1 MDISKRIAWSDW
13 NMLIFITLIYFFANM
28 QKVLVPGATF
38 DEIQQLFDVD
48 ASAVSNT
55 GAIFLCVY
63 AISQLAVGV
72 MADRFGGAK
81 VIVWGGLIFC
91 IGSVLS
97 GVPGSFMLL
106 CVSRFLT
113 GLGAAAIYL
122 SMIKEIARIS
132 GSALP
137 LFLGIAMIVGYSGA
151 IAGASPF
158 IAGVK
163 HLGYSKMMLITGG
176 VTAVVYAG
184 FLLSALKNQF
194 PAVRK
199 EVTFSISSYLNV
211 FKRRHNIA
219 LLAVCGL
226 NFGVYFALQSII
238 GKKFLQDFC
247 SMSETASG
255 AVLTVTMLIAA
266 FNGFILANLSR
277 WAGNRRKIF
286 LQCGSLECL
295 VGAGL
300 IVGALIFD
308 IRQPVWAVTGMILL
322 AFGGNVTPIFVSL
335 VKETNEENRFGTV
348 LCVGN
353 FFSYSVTA
361 GFGCVL
367 GKLMDIY
374 PPQKIDGISVYSRN
388 SYLLVFAVLIPL
400 LAISMFC
407 ALKLRESYGKDIDVR

>member
-176 VTAVVYAG
+176 VTAAVYAG

-219 LLAVCGL
+219 LLAVCG
-226 NFGVYFALQSII
+226 
-238 GKKFLQDFC
+238 
-247 SMSETASG
+247 
-255 AVLTVTMLIAA
+255 
-266 FNGFILANLSR
+266 
-277 WAGNRRKIF
+277 
-286 LQCGSLECL
+286 
-295 VGAGL
+295 
-300 IVGALIFD
+300 
-308 IRQPVWAVTGMILL
+308 
-322 AFGGNVTPIFVSL
+322 
-335 VKETNEENRFGTV
+335 
-348 LCVGN
+348 
-353 FFSYSVTA
+353 
-361 GFGCVL
+361 
-367 GKLMDIY
+367 
-374 PPQKIDGISVYSRN
+374 
-388 SYLLVFAVLIPL
+388 
-400 LAISMFC
+400 
-407 ALKLRESYGKDIDVR
+407 

>member
-1 MDISKRIAWSDW
+1 MNSSKRIAWSDW
-13 NMLIFITLIYFFANM
+13 NMLVFITLIYFFANM

-38 DEIQQLFDVD
+38 DDIQKIFNID

-63 AISQLAVGV
+63 AVAQLVTGV
-72 MADRFGGAK
+72 MADRFGGAR

-91 IGSVLS
+91 TGSVLS
-97 GVPGSFMLL
+97 GIPGNFVLL
-106 CVSRFLT
+106 CFSRFLT

-122 SMIKEIARIS
+122 SMIKEIARIA
-132 GSALP
+132 GKALP
-137 LFLGIAMIVGYSGA
+137 LVLGMAMIVGYSGA

-158 IAGVK
+158 IAGVR
-163 HLGYSKMMLITGG
+163 HWGYSRMMLLAGG
-176 VTAVVYAG
+176 VTVAVYAG
-184 FLLSALKNQF
+184 FLLSALKNKF
-194 PAVRK
+194 PEVRK
-199 EVTFSISSYLNV
+199 DVAFSLSSYLAV

-247 SMSETASG
+247 CMSETSSG

-266 FNGFILANLSR
+266 FNGFFLANLSR
-277 WAGNRRKIF
+277 WSGNRRKIF

-295 VGAGL
+295 LGAGL
-300 IVGALIFD
+300 IVCAIFMNVRHPAL
-308 IRQPVWAVTGMILL
+308 AVTGMILL

-367 GKLMDIY
+367 GRLMDLY
-374 PPQKIDGISVYSRN
+374 PPQKIDGISVYGRS

-400 LAISMFC
+400 LVISMLC
-407 ALKLRESYGKDIDVR
+407 ALKLHESHGRDIEVH

>member
-1 MDISKRIAWSDW
+1 MNSSKRIAWSEW
-13 NMLIFITLIYFFANM
+13 NMLAFITLIYFFANM

-38 DEIQQLFDVD
+38 DEIQRIFRVD

-55 GAIFLCVY
+55 GAIFLCIY

-72 MADRFGGAK
+72 MADRFGGAR
-81 VIVWGGLIFC
+81 VIVWGGLVFC

-97 GVPGSFMLL
+97 GVPGSFVLL
-106 CVSRFLT
+106 CFSRFLT

-122 SMIKEIARIS
+122 SMIKEIARVA
-132 GSALP
+132 GKALP
-137 LFLGIAMIVGYSGA
+137 LILGIAMIVGYSGA

-163 HLGYSKMMLITGG
+163 YWGYSKMMLIAGG
-176 VTAVVYAG
+176 VTVAVYAG
-184 FLLSALKNQF
+184 FLLSALKNKF
-194 PAVRK
+194 PEVRRD
-199 EVTFSISSYLNV
+199 VTFSISSYMTV
-211 FKRRHNIA
+211 FKRRHNIF

-247 SMSETASG
+247 NMSETSSG

-266 FNGFILANLSR
+266 VNGFIIANLSR
-277 WAGNRRKIF
+277 WAGNRRRIF
-286 LQCGSLECL
+286 LQAGSLQCL

-300 IVGALIFD
+300 IVSALLLD
-308 IRQPVWAVTGMILL
+308 IRHPALAVTGMILL

-374 PPQKIDGISVYSRN
+374 PPQKVGEISVYSRN

-400 LAISMFC
+400 LAVSMGC
-407 ALKLRESYGKDIDVR
+407 ALKLQESYGKDIVVR

>member
-1 MDISKRIAWSDW
+1 
-13 NMLIFITLIYFFANM
+13 
-28 QKVLVPGATF
+28 
-38 DEIQQLFDVD
+38 
-48 ASAVSNT
+48 
-55 GAIFLCVY
+55 
-63 AISQLAVGV
+63 
-72 MADRFGGAK
+72 
-81 VIVWGGLIFC
+81 
-91 IGSVLS
+91 
-97 GVPGSFMLL
+97 
-106 CVSRFLT
+106 
-113 GLGAAAIYL
+113 
-122 SMIKEIARIS
+122 
-132 GSALP
+132 
-137 LFLGIAMIVGYSGA
+137 
-151 IAGASPF
+151 
-158 IAGVK
+158 
-163 HLGYSKMMLITGG
+163 
-176 VTAVVYAG
+176 
-184 FLLSALKNQF
+184 
-194 PAVRK
+194 
-199 EVTFSISSYLNV
+199 
-211 FKRRHNIA
+211 
-219 LLAVCGL
+219 
-226 NFGVYFALQSII
+226 
-238 GKKFLQDFC
+238 
-247 SMSETASG
+247 MSETASG

-308 IRQPVWAVTGMILL
+308 IRQPVLAVTGMILL